1 MINRSRSVRSARGL
15 RRFLLGGLGGIA
27 AGALLLIAPSAGGQ
41 EVIPTTGI
49 ILSATPSSVSEG
61 ASSVTFTISARF
73 ASGTGDITAR
83 AVSYTIAFPSGI
95 TPSPNTLTGTVT
107 IPMSDV
113 DATVNHA
120 SLTLSGMDNSVIDST
135 ARNITIS
142 GSVAAAPSLTVH
154 SATVPITDDDN
165 AVTLTLSSGGSAL
178 SEVTEGSSTAV
189 TVTASLPTGTTAPT
203 SQTALTITVG
213 GAADTAAAGTDF
225 TAVSPF
231 TLNIPA
237 NSLSG
242 TATFTLAALSAI
254 PDGDSRTL
262 TVSGAASGFTF
273 TNAGLTINAA
283 PPAPVDPDPTDPT
296 DPTEPTDP
304 TGPTEPTGPTDPT
317 DPAGPSGPAA
327 PPPGRPED
335 PYIPPR
341 SLADSLPGWSACLGP
356 SGVATRFADVADWDA
371 DPAIR
376 CVSYYRIALGRTPT
390 MFAPTELVP
399 RWQMALFLYRAA
411 VPAGVALPAE
421 PTDQG
426 FTDVD
431 GMSEEA
437 RAAANS
443 LAELGIMPGTAATK
457 FSPQDLVSRRSMA
470 LLIYEFLRAARLQPG
485 VAVTGDQAPGPTG
498 FNDLGEL
505 SPAERRAVARLFALG
520 VVQGVSENSFA
531 PEDTVTRVQMVRFI
545 ARALGFT
552 AARPAGVSL
561 QADRSTAS
569 GRSVDLVVSVRDAN
583 FRPVVGARV
592 DMFKAFRSGEV
603 FGDTGRCLS
612 AGLVAVAGGRV
623 CQVDAEDPVTG
634 AAGDARVRLEGVTS
648 GQRVW
653 AWTGAIGDEMS
664 DLVRFSK
671 LMFVL

>member
-1 MINRSRSVRSARGL
+1 MT
-15 RRFLLGGLGGIA
+15 
-27 AGALLLIAPSAGGQ
+27 AGALLLIAPSVRGQ

-49 ILSATPSSVSEG
+49 ILSASPTSLSEG
-61 ASSVTFTISARF
+61 ASSVSFTIMARF
-73 ASGTGDITAR
+73 ASNMADIPNR
-83 AVSYTIAFPSGI
+83 QVDYTIAFPSGI
-95 TPSPNTLTGTVT
+95 TPSPSTLTGSVT
-107 IPMSDV
+107 IPGGMV
-113 DATVNHA
+113 DASATHA

-165 AVTLTLSSGGSAL
+165 AVTLALSSGGSAL

-213 GAADTAAAGTDF
+213 GAAADTAAAGTDF

-242 TATFTLAALSAI
+242 TATFNLAALSAI

-304 TGPTEPTGPTDPT
+304 TGPTGPTDPTDPT

-327 PPPGRPED
+327 PSPGRPED

-443 LAELGIMPGTAATK
+443 LAELGIMPGASATQ
-457 FSPQDLVSRRSMA
+457 FDPQALVSRRSMA

-485 VAVTGDQAPGPTG
+485 VAITGDPAPGPTG

-569 GRSVDLVVSVRDAN
+569 GRSVDLVASVRDAN

-592 DMFKAFRSGEV
+592 DLFKAFRSGEV

-612 AGLVAVAGGRV
+612 AGLVAVAGGQV

-653 AWTGAIGDEMS
+653 AWTGAVGDEMS
-664 DLVRFSK
+664 DLVRFSR

>member
-1 MINRSRSVRSARGL
+1 MT
-15 RRFLLGGLGGIA
+15 

-49 ILSATPSSVSEG
+49 ILSASPTSLSEG
-61 ASSVTFTISARF
+61 ASSVNFIVVARF
-73 ASGTGDITAR
+73 ASGTGDITDR
-83 AVSYTIAFPSGI
+83 TVSYTIAFPSGI
-95 TPSPNTLTGTVT
+95 TPSPNTLTGSILIGMGSVSGSVT
-107 IPMSDV
+107 HG
-113 DATVNHA
+113 A
-120 SLTLSGMDNSVIDST
+120 LTLSGMDNSVIDST

-203 SQTALTITVG
+203 SQTALIITVG
-213 GAADTAAAGTDF
+213 GAAADTAAAGTDF

-242 TATFTLAALSAI
+242 TATFNLAALSAI

-304 TGPTEPTGPTDPT
+304 TGPTGPTDPTDPT

-356 SGVATRFADVADWDA
+356 SGVATRFADVSDWDA

-443 LAELGIMPGTAATK
+443 LAELGIMPGASATQ
-457 FSPQDLVSRRSMA
+457 FDPQALVSRRSMA

-485 VAVTGDQAPGPTG
+485 VAVTGDPAPGPTG

-531 PEDTVTRVQMVRFI
+531 PEETVSRVQMVRFI

-552 AARPAGVSL
+552 SARPAGVSL

-569 GRSVDLVVSVRDAN
+569 GRSVDLVASVRDAN

-592 DMFKAFRSGEV
+592 DLFKAFRSGEV

-612 AGLVAVAGGRV
+612 AGLVAVAGGQV

-664 DLVRFSK
+664 DLVRFSR
-671 LMFVL
+671 LMFTL

>member
-1 MINRSRSVRSARGL
+1 MA
-15 RRFLLGGLGGIA
+15 GIA

-49 ILSATPSSVSEG
+49 ILSASPTSLSEG
-61 ASSVTFTISARF
+61 ASSVSFTIRARF
-73 ASGTGDITAR
+73 ASGSGDITSR
-83 AVSYTIAFPSGI
+83 QVDYTIAFPSGI
-95 TPSPNTLTGTVT
+95 TPSPNTLTGMVT
-107 IPMSDV
+107 IPMGSA
-113 DATVNHA
+113 DASVNHTG
-120 SLTLSGMDNSVIDST
+120 LTLSGMDNNVIDST

-178 SEVTEGSSTAV
+178 SEVTEGSSTTV
-189 TVTASLPTGTTAPT
+189 TVTASLPAGTTAPA

-213 GAADTAAAGTDF
+213 GAAADTAAAGTDF
-225 TAVSPF
+225 TAVGPF
-231 TLNIPA
+231 ALNIPSG
-237 NSLSG
+237 SLSG
-242 TATFTLAALSAI
+242 TADFTLAALSAI

-273 TNAGLTINAA
+273 INAGLTINAA

-296 DPTEPTDP
+296 EPT
-304 TGPTEPTGPTDPT
+304 GPTGPTDPT
-317 DPAGPSGPAA
+317 EPTGPAGPTGPSA

-376 CVSYYRIALGRTPT
+376 CAAYYRITKGRTPT

-421 PTDQG
+421 PTERG

-431 GMSEEA
+431 GLSEEA

-443 LAELGIMPGTAATK
+443 LAELGIMPGVTDAK
-457 FSPQDLVSRRSMA
+457 FDPQALVSRRSMA

-485 VAVTGDQAPGPTG
+485 AAVTGDPAPGPTG

-569 GRSVDLVVSVRDAN
+569 GRSVDLVASVRDAN

-592 DMFKAFRSGEV
+592 DLFKAFRSGEV

-612 AGLVAVAGGRV
+612 AGLVVVAGGQV

-634 AAGDARVRLEGVTS
+634 STGDARVRLEGVTS

-653 AWTGAIGDEMS
+653 AWTGAVGDEMS

-671 LMFVL
+671 LMFTL